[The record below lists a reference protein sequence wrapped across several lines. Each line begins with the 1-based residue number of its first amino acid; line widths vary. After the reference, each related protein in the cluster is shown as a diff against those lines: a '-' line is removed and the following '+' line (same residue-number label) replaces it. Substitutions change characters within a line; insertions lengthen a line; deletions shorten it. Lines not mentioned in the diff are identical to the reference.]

1 MNPVLKLA
9 VAVIRD
15 DQDRM
20 LVVRKSGTKAFMQP
34 GGKIDTGETAPQA
47 LSRELEE
54 ELGLRVATD
63 ELVYMNTV
71 DAIAANE
78 PDTHVEAEVFSV
90 PTRNWPVFKLTAEI
104 EEAKWAARDEQLT
117 LAPLTK
123 EKIMPMLWPQ

>member
-1 MNPVLKLA
+1 MSSVLKLA

-71 DAIAANE
+71 DAMLQMNPTPMSKQRYSASQ
-78 PDTHVEAEVFSV
+78 HVIG
-90 PTRNWPVFKLTAEI
+90 PCLN
-104 EEAKWAARDEQLT
+104 
-117 LAPLTK
+117 
-123 EKIMPMLWPQ
+123 